1 MLLSLLLDDCG
12 FPALMSSRWSA
23 VCIALSTCIVRPVC
37 AQSPYLIEGIQA
49 PQVRPQSLAGELE
62 EELSR
67 FQRELAARSNEMSL
81 VDALEAGLLNNPQLA
96 AAYAEIQG
104 QQWNLIAVRR
114 QWYPTVSV
122 ASGPFAPGQS
132 FGSSSSKIR
141 DSGSPAQVETSGTSS
156 ATAVNAGLTIDW
168 TFFDP
173 SRESSINAASEN
185 LKRQQLLF
193 DVSARNLVLEI
204 QQVYYNLQEQRLL
217 IEAYGEILKATT
229 RQVQTTEAQ
238 FNNGLVSIADVE
250 QIRTQEFA
258 TLSTL
263 ITAYRQFIDA
273 SSRLAQ
279 EIAMPPGT
287 LVTPRD
293 GLQALG
299 DWPEPLQ
306 PTIDQALNLREEI
319 KASLAEAASAR
330 WSATALFNTYWPRFS
345 LVANGQYGNINSERT
360 RSSQQVNITTNE
372 RSTEWSGGFGLGFS
386 WQFFDGGINAA
397 QAEVQKALGRRAS
410 DQAALDRLIVT
421 REVEQAY
428 TAYKASQLAMKSS
441 EAQVTSARAA
451 AAAVRARFEVG
462 VSDMSSLVVA
472 LNQAINAAS
481 NYATSVRDYNSSIA
495 ALFRSSARWPA
506 STQPLL
512 NQRLGALRKQ

>member
-1 MLLSLLLDDCG
+1 MPKIWHGILAVLPVLLAPPL
-12 FPALMSSRWSA
+12 
-23 VCIALSTCIVRPVC
+23 C
-37 AQSPYLIEGIQA
+37 AQSVYKIEGFSA
-49 PQVRPQSLAGELE
+49 PQVRPQTLTAELE
-62 EELSR
+62 AQLRGLQGEID
-67 FQRELAARSNEMSL
+67 ARSKSFTL
-81 VDALEAGLLNNPQLA
+81 SQALEMGLLNSPQLA
-96 AAYAEIQG
+96 ATYAEIQG
-104 QQWNLIAVRR
+104 QQWNLVAVRR
-114 QWYPTVSV
+114 QWYPTLS
-122 ASGPFAPGQS
+122 ASSEPFVPGRR
-132 FGSSSSKIR
+132 FGSSNSTFR
-141 DSGSPAQVETSGTSS
+141 DGAQVDDNS
-156 ATAVNAGLTIDW
+156 ATTATNIGLTVGW

-173 SRESSINAASEN
+173 SRGSSINAASEN

-204 QQVYYNLQEQRLL
+204 QQVYYSLQEQRLL
-217 IEAYGEILKATT
+217 IEAYADILKATT
-229 RQVQTTEAQ
+229 RQVQTTDAQ
-238 FNNGLVSIADVE
+238 FNNGLINIADVE
-250 QIRTQEFA
+250 QIRTQQFA

-263 ITAYRQFIDA
+263 INAYRQFIDA

-279 EIAMPPGT
+279 VIAMPPGA
-287 LVTPRD
+287 LVTPSD

-299 DWPEPLQ
+299 DWPEALQ
-306 PTIDQALNLREEI
+306 PTIEQALNLREEI

-345 LVANGQYGNINSERT
+345 LGANGQYGNINNDQT
-360 RSSQQVNITTNE
+360 QSSQQGNVTTNT
-372 RSTEWSGGFGLGFS
+372 RITNWSGGFGLGFT

-397 QAEVQKALGRRAS
+397 QSEVQKALGRRAS

-428 TAYKASQLAMKSS
+428 TAYKTSQLAMKSS

-451 AAAVRARFEVG
+451 AAAVRARFDVG

-481 NYATSVRDYNSSIA
+481 NYASSVRDYNGSIA

-506 STQPLL
+506 NTQPLL
-512 NQRLGALRKQ
+512 NQRVVTLRKQ

>member
-1 MLLSLLLDDCG
+1 MIKKWHGIFAMLPVL
-12 FPALMSSRWSA
+12 
-23 VCIALSTCIVRPVC
+23 IAQPLC
-37 AQSPYLIEGIQA
+37 AQSVYQIEGFSA
-49 PQVRPQSLAGELE
+49 PQVRPQALTGELE
-62 EELSR
+62 AQL
-67 FQRELAARSNEMSL
+67 RELQAELDARSKSFTL
-81 VDALEAGLLNNPQLA
+81 SQALEMGLLNSPQLA
-96 AAYAEIQG
+96 ATYAEIQG
-104 QQWNLIAVRR
+104 QQWNLVAVRR
-114 QWYPTVSV
+114 QWYPTLS
-122 ASGPFAPGQS
+122 ASSEPFVPGRR
-132 FGSSSSKIR
+132 FGSSTSTLR
-141 DSGSPAQVETSGTSS
+141 DDGLPAQGESS
-156 ATAVNAGLTIDW
+156 SNSAITATNIGLTVGW

-173 SRESSINAASEN
+173 SRGSSINAASEN

-217 IEAYGEILKATT
+217 IEAYGDILKATT

-238 FNNGLVSIADVE
+238 FNNGLVNIADVE
-250 QIRTQEFA
+250 QIRTQQFA

-279 EIAMPPGT
+279 AIAMPPGT
-287 LVTPRD
+287 LVTPSD

-306 PTIDQALNLREEI
+306 PTIEQALNLREEI

-345 LVANGQYGNINSERT
+345 LGANGQYGNINSDLT
-360 RSSQQVNITTNE
+360 QSSQQQVNFTSNE
-372 RSTEWSGGFGLGFS
+372 LSTSLSGAFGLGFT

-428 TAYKASQLAMKSS
+428 TAYKTSQLAMKSS

-451 AAAVRARFEVG
+451 AAAVRARFDVG

-481 NYATSVRDYNSSIA
+481 NYASSVRDYNGSIA

-506 STQPLL
+506 NTQPLL
-512 NQRLGALRKQ
+512 NQRVVTLRKQ

>member
-1 MLLSLLLDDCG
+1 MPKIWHGILAVLPVLLAPPL
-12 FPALMSSRWSA
+12 
-23 VCIALSTCIVRPVC
+23 C
-37 AQSPYLIEGIQA
+37 AQSVYKIEGFSA
-49 PQVRPQSLAGELE
+49 PQVRPQTLTAELE
-62 EELSR
+62 AQLRGLQGEID
-67 FQRELAARSNEMSL
+67 ARSKSFTL
-81 VDALEAGLLNNPQLA
+81 SQALEMGLLNSPQLA
-96 AAYAEIQG
+96 ATYAEIQG
-104 QQWNLIAVRR
+104 QQWNLVAVRR
-114 QWYPTVSV
+114 QWYPTLS
-122 ASGPFAPGQS
+122 ASSEPFVPGRR
-132 FGSSSSKIR
+132 FGSSNSTFR
-141 DSGSPAQVETSGTSS
+141 DGAQVDDNS
-156 ATAVNAGLTIDW
+156 ATTATNIGLTVGW

-173 SRESSINAASEN
+173 SRGSSINAASEN
-185 LKRQQLLF
+185 LKRQQFLF

-204 QQVYYNLQEQRLL
+204 QQVYYSLQEQRLL
-217 IEAYGEILKATT
+217 IEAYADILKATT

-238 FNNGLVSIADVE
+238 FNNGLINIADVE
-250 QIRTQEFA
+250 QIRTQQFA

-263 ITAYRQFIDA
+263 INAYRQFIDA

-279 EIAMPPGT
+279 VIAMPPGA
-287 LVTPRD
+287 LVTPSD

-299 DWPEPLQ
+299 DWPEALQ
-306 PTIDQALNLREEI
+306 PTIEQALNLREEI

-345 LVANGQYGNINSERT
+345 LGANGQYGNINNDQT
-360 RSSQQVNITTNE
+360 QSSQQGNVTTNT
-372 RSTEWSGGFGLGFS
+372 RITNWSGGFGLGFT

-397 QAEVQKALGRRAS
+397 QSEVQKALGRRAS

-428 TAYKASQLAMKSS
+428 TAYKTSQLAMKSS

-451 AAAVRARFEVG
+451 AAAVRARFDVG

-481 NYATSVRDYNSSIA
+481 NYASSVRDYNGSIA

-506 STQPLL
+506 NTQPLL
-512 NQRLGALRKQ
+512 NQRVVTLRKQ

>member
-1 MLLSLLLDDCG
+1 MPKIWHGILAVLPVLLAPPL
-12 FPALMSSRWSA
+12 
-23 VCIALSTCIVRPVC
+23 C
-37 AQSPYLIEGIQA
+37 AQSVYKIEGFSA
-49 PQVRPQSLAGELE
+49 PQVRPQTLTAELE
-62 EELSR
+62 AQLRGLQGEID
-67 FQRELAARSNEMSL
+67 ARSKSFTL
-81 VDALEAGLLNNPQLA
+81 SQALEMGLLNSPQLA
-96 AAYAEIQG
+96 ATYAEIQG
-104 QQWNLIAVRR
+104 QQWNLVAVRR
-114 QWYPTVSV
+114 QWYPTLS
-122 ASGPFAPGQS
+122 ASSEPFVPGRR
-132 FGSSSSKIR
+132 FGSSNSTFR
-141 DSGSPAQVETSGTSS
+141 DGAQVDDNS
-156 ATAVNAGLTIDW
+156 ATTATNIGLTVGW

-173 SRESSINAASEN
+173 SRGSSINAASEN

-204 QQVYYNLQEQRLL
+204 QQVYYSLQEQRLL
-217 IEAYGEILKATT
+217 IEAYADILKATT

-238 FNNGLVSIADVE
+238 FNNGLINIADVE
-250 QIRTQEFA
+250 QIRTQQFA

-263 ITAYRQFIDA
+263 INAYRQFIDA

-279 EIAMPPGT
+279 VIAMPPGA
-287 LVTPRD
+287 LVTPSD

-299 DWPEPLQ
+299 DWPEALQ
-306 PTIDQALNLREEI
+306 PTIEQALNLREEI

-345 LVANGQYGNINSERT
+345 LGANGQYGNINNDQT
-360 RSSQQVNITTNE
+360 QSSQQGNVTTNT
-372 RSTEWSGGFGLGFS
+372 RITNWSGGFGLGFT

-397 QAEVQKALGRRAS
+397 QSEVQKALGRRAS

-428 TAYKASQLAMKSS
+428 TAYKTSQLAMKSS

-451 AAAVRARFEVG
+451 AAAVRARFDVG

-481 NYATSVRDYNSSIA
+481 NYASSVRDYNGSIA

-506 STQPLL
+506 NTQPLL
-512 NQRLGALRKQ
+512 NQRVVTLRKQ

>member
-1 MLLSLLLDDCG
+1 MPKNWQGILAVLPVLLAPPL
-12 FPALMSSRWSA
+12 
-23 VCIALSTCIVRPVC
+23 C
-37 AQSPYLIEGIQA
+37 AQSVYKIEGFSA
-49 PQVRPQSLAGELE
+49 PQVRPQTLTAELE
-62 EELSR
+62 AQLRDLQGEID
-67 FQRELAARSNEMSL
+67 ARSKSFTL
-81 VDALEAGLLNNPQLA
+81 SQALEVGLLNSPQLA
-96 AAYAEIQG
+96 ATYAEIQG
-104 QQWNLIAVRR
+104 QQWNLVAVRR
-114 QWYPTVSV
+114 QWYPTVS
-122 ASGPFAPGQS
+122 ASSGPFVPGQS
-132 FGSSSSKIR
+132 FGYTSTTKR
-141 DSGSPAQVETSGTSS
+141 VDGLPAEPQPNVNTAITA
-156 ATAVNAGLTIDW
+156 ATVGLTVGW

-173 SRESSINAASEN
+173 SRGSSINAAREN

-204 QQVYYNLQEQRLL
+204 QQVYYSLQEQRSL
-217 IEAYGEILKATT
+217 IEAYGDILKETT
-229 RQVQTTEAQ
+229 RQVQATEAQ
-238 FNNGLVSIADVE
+238 FNNGLVNIADVE
-250 QIRTQEFA
+250 QIRAQQFA

-263 ITAYRQFIDA
+263 ISAYRQFIDA

-279 EIAMPPGT
+279 VIAMSPGT
-287 LVTPRD
+287 LVTPSD

-319 KASLAEAASAR
+319 KASLAEAASSR
-330 WSATALFNTYWPRFS
+330 WSATSLFNTYWPSFS
-345 LVANGQYGNINSERT
+345 LGANGQYGNTNRDQTLSL
-360 RSSQQVNITTNE
+360 QQVNVTTNE
-372 RSTEWSGGFGLGFS
+372 RSTNWNGAFGLGFT

-410 DQAALDRLIVT
+410 DQAAIDRLVVT

-428 TAYKASQLAMKSS
+428 TAYKTSQLAMKSS
-441 EAQVTSARAA
+441 EAQVASARAA

-481 NYATSVRDYNSSIA
+481 NYASSVRDYNTSIA

-506 STQPLL
+506 NTQPLL
-512 NQRLGALRKQ
+512 NQRVGALRKQ

>member
-1 MLLSLLLDDCG
+1 MPKIWHGILAVLPVLLAPPL
-12 FPALMSSRWSA
+12 
-23 VCIALSTCIVRPVC
+23 C
-37 AQSPYLIEGIQA
+37 AQSVYKIEGFSA
-49 PQVRPQSLAGELE
+49 PQVRPQTLTAELE
-62 EELSR
+62 AQLRGLQGEID
-67 FQRELAARSNEMSL
+67 ARSKSFTL
-81 VDALEAGLLNNPQLA
+81 SQALEMGLLNSPQLA
-96 AAYAEIQG
+96 ATYAEIQG
-104 QQWNLIAVRR
+104 QQWNLVAVRR
-114 QWYPTVSV
+114 QWYPTLS
-122 ASGPFAPGQS
+122 ASSEPFVPGRR
-132 FGSSSSKIR
+132 FGSSNSTFR
-141 DSGSPAQVETSGTSS
+141 DGAQVDDNS
-156 ATAVNAGLTIDW
+156 ATTATNIGLTVGW

-173 SRESSINAASEN
+173 SRGSSINAASEN

-204 QQVYYNLQEQRLL
+204 QQVYYSLQEQRLL
-217 IEAYGEILKATT
+217 IEAYADILKATT

-238 FNNGLVSIADVE
+238 FNNGLINIADVE
-250 QIRTQEFA
+250 QIRTQQFA

-263 ITAYRQFIDA
+263 INAYRQFIDA

-279 EIAMPPGT
+279 VIAMPPGA
-287 LVTPRD
+287 LVTPSD

-299 DWPEPLQ
+299 DWPEALQ
-306 PTIDQALNLREEI
+306 PTIEQALNLREEI

-345 LVANGQYGNINSERT
+345 LGANGQYGNINNDQT
-360 RSSQQVNITTNE
+360 QSSQQGNVTTNT
-372 RSTEWSGGFGLGFS
+372 RITNWSGGFGLGFT

-397 QAEVQKALGRRAS
+397 QSEVQKALGRRAS

-428 TAYKASQLAMKSS
+428 TAYKTSQLAMKSS

-451 AAAVRARFEVG
+451 AAAVRARFDVG
-462 VSDMSSLVVA
+462 VSDMSSLVVV

-481 NYATSVRDYNSSIA
+481 NYASSVRDYNGSIA

-506 STQPLL
+506 NTQPLL
-512 NQRLGALRKQ
+512 NQRVVTLRKQ

>member
-1 MLLSLLLDDCG
+1 MPKIWHGILAVLPVLLAPPL
-12 FPALMSSRWSA
+12 
-23 VCIALSTCIVRPVC
+23 C
-37 AQSPYLIEGIQA
+37 AQSVYKIEGFSA
-49 PQVRPQSLAGELE
+49 PQVRPQALTAELE
-62 EELSR
+62 AQLRGLQGEID
-67 FQRELAARSNEMSL
+67 ARSKSFTL
-81 VDALEAGLLNNPQLA
+81 SQALEMGLLNSPQLA
-96 AAYAEIQG
+96 ATYAEIQG
-104 QQWNLIAVRR
+104 QQWNLVAVRR
-114 QWYPTVSV
+114 QWYPTLS
-122 ASGPFAPGQS
+122 ASSEPFVPGRR
-132 FGSSSSKIR
+132 FGSSNSTFR
-141 DSGSPAQVETSGTSS
+141 DGAQVDDNS
-156 ATAVNAGLTIDW
+156 ATTATNIGLTVGW

-173 SRESSINAASEN
+173 SRGSSINAASEN

-204 QQVYYNLQEQRLL
+204 QQVYYSLQEQRLL
-217 IEAYGEILKATT
+217 IEAYADILKATT

-238 FNNGLVSIADVE
+238 FNNGLINIADVE
-250 QIRTQEFA
+250 QIRTQQFA

-263 ITAYRQFIDA
+263 INAYRQFIDA

-279 EIAMPPGT
+279 VIAMPPGA
-287 LVTPRD
+287 LVTPSD

-306 PTIDQALNLREEI
+306 PTIEQALNLREEI

-345 LVANGQYGNINSERT
+345 LGANGQYGNINNDQT
-360 RSSQQVNITTNE
+360 QSSQQGNVTTNT
-372 RSTEWSGGFGLGFS
+372 RITNWSGGFGLGFT

-428 TAYKASQLAMKSS
+428 TAYKTSQLAMKSS

-451 AAAVRARFEVG
+451 AAAVRARFDVG

-481 NYATSVRDYNSSIA
+481 NYASSVRDYNGSIA

-506 STQPLL
+506 NTQPLL
-512 NQRLGALRKQ
+512 NQRVVTLHKQ

>member
-1 MLLSLLLDDCG
+1 MPKIWHGILAVLPVLLAPPL
-12 FPALMSSRWSA
+12 
-23 VCIALSTCIVRPVC
+23 C
-37 AQSPYLIEGIQA
+37 AQSVYKIEGFSA
-49 PQVRPQSLAGELE
+49 PQVRPQTLTAELE
-62 EELSR
+62 AQLRGLQGEID
-67 FQRELAARSNEMSL
+67 ARSKSFTL
-81 VDALEAGLLNNPQLA
+81 SQALEMGLLNSPQLA
-96 AAYAEIQG
+96 ATYAEIQG
-104 QQWNLIAVRR
+104 QQWNLVAVRR
-114 QWYPTVSV
+114 QWYPTLS
-122 ASGPFAPGQS
+122 ASSETFVPGRR
-132 FGSSSSKIR
+132 FGSSNSTFR
-141 DSGSPAQVETSGTSS
+141 DGAQVDDNS
-156 ATAVNAGLTIDW
+156 ATTATNIGLTIGW

-173 SRESSINAASEN
+173 SRGSSINAASEN

-204 QQVYYNLQEQRLL
+204 QQVYYSLQEQRLL
-217 IEAYGEILKATT
+217 IEAYADILKATT

-238 FNNGLVSIADVE
+238 FNNGLINIADVE
-250 QIRTQEFA
+250 QIRTQQFA

-263 ITAYRQFIDA
+263 INAYRQFIDA

-279 EIAMPPGT
+279 VIAMPPGA
-287 LVTPRD
+287 LVTPSD

-299 DWPEPLQ
+299 DWPEALQ
-306 PTIDQALNLREEI
+306 PTIEQALNLREEI

-345 LVANGQYGNINSERT
+345 LGANGQYGNINNDQT
-360 RSSQQVNITTNE
+360 QSSQQGNVTTNT
-372 RSTEWSGGFGLGFS
+372 RITNWSGGFGLGFT

-397 QAEVQKALGRRAS
+397 QSEVQKALGRRAS

-428 TAYKASQLAMKSS
+428 TAYKTSQLAMKSS

-451 AAAVRARFEVG
+451 AAAVRARFDVG

-481 NYATSVRDYNSSIA
+481 NYASSVRDYNGSIA

-506 STQPLL
+506 NTQPLL
-512 NQRLGALRKQ
+512 NQRVVTLRKQ

>member
-1 MLLSLLLDDCG
+1 MPKIWHGILAVLPVLLAPPL
-12 FPALMSSRWSA
+12 
-23 VCIALSTCIVRPVC
+23 C
-37 AQSPYLIEGIQA
+37 AQSVYKIEGFSA
-49 PQVRPQSLAGELE
+49 PQVRPQTLTAELE
-62 EELSR
+62 AQLRGLQGEID
-67 FQRELAARSNEMSL
+67 ARSKSFTL
-81 VDALEAGLLNNPQLA
+81 SQALEMGLLNSPQLA
-96 AAYAEIQG
+96 ATYAEIQG
-104 QQWNLIAVRR
+104 QQWNLVAVRR
-114 QWYPTVSV
+114 QWYPTLS
-122 ASGPFAPGQS
+122 ASSEPFVPGRR
-132 FGSSSSKIR
+132 FGSSNSTFR
-141 DSGSPAQVETSGTSS
+141 DGAQVDDNS
-156 ATAVNAGLTIDW
+156 ATTATNIGLTVGW

-173 SRESSINAASEN
+173 SRGSSINAASEN

-204 QQVYYNLQEQRLL
+204 QQVYYSLQEQRLL
-217 IEAYGEILKATT
+217 IEAYADILKATT

-238 FNNGLVSIADVE
+238 FNNGLINIADVE
-250 QIRTQEFA
+250 QIRTQQFA

-263 ITAYRQFIDA
+263 INAYRQFIDA

-279 EIAMPPGT
+279 VIAMPPGA
-287 LVTPRD
+287 LVTPSD

-299 DWPEPLQ
+299 DWPEALQ
-306 PTIDQALNLREEI
+306 PTIEQALNLREEI

-345 LVANGQYGNINSERT
+345 LGANGQYGNINNDQT
-360 RSSQQVNITTNE
+360 QSSQQGNVTTNT
-372 RSTEWSGGFGLGFS
+372 RITNWSGGFGLGFT

-397 QAEVQKALGRRAS
+397 QSEVQKALGRRAS

-428 TAYKASQLAMKSS
+428 TAYKTSQLAMKSS

-451 AAAVRARFEVG
+451 AAAVRARFDVG
-462 VSDMSSLVVA
+462 VSEMSSLVVA

-481 NYATSVRDYNSSIA
+481 NYASSVRDYNGSIA

-506 STQPLL
+506 NTQPLL
-512 NQRLGALRKQ
+512 NQRVVTLRKQ

>member
-1 MLLSLLLDDCG
+1 MPKIWHGILAVLPVLLAPPL
-12 FPALMSSRWSA
+12 
-23 VCIALSTCIVRPVC
+23 C
-37 AQSPYLIEGIQA
+37 AQSVYKIEGFSA
-49 PQVRPQSLAGELE
+49 PQVRPQALTAELE
-62 EELSR
+62 AQLRGLQGEID
-67 FQRELAARSNEMSL
+67 ARSKSFTL
-81 VDALEAGLLNNPQLA
+81 SQALEMGLLNSPQLA
-96 AAYAEIQG
+96 ATYAEIQG
-104 QQWNLIAVRR
+104 QQWNLVAVRR
-114 QWYPTVSV
+114 QWYPTLS
-122 ASGPFAPGQS
+122 ASSEPFVPGRR
-132 FGSSSSKIR
+132 FGSSNSTFR
-141 DSGSPAQVETSGTSS
+141 DGAQVDDNS
-156 ATAVNAGLTIDW
+156 ATTATNIGLTVGW

-173 SRESSINAASEN
+173 SRGSSINAASEN

-204 QQVYYNLQEQRLL
+204 QQVYYSLQEQRLL
-217 IEAYGEILKATT
+217 IEAYADILKATT

-238 FNNGLVSIADVE
+238 FNNGLINIADVE
-250 QIRTQEFA
+250 QIRTQQFA

-263 ITAYRQFIDA
+263 INAYRQFIDA

-279 EIAMPPGT
+279 VIAMPPGA
-287 LVTPRD
+287 LVTPSD

-306 PTIDQALNLREEI
+306 PTIEQALNLREEI

-345 LVANGQYGNINSERT
+345 LGANGQYGNINNDQT
-360 RSSQQVNITTNE
+360 QSSQQGNVTTNT
-372 RSTEWSGGFGLGFS
+372 RITNWSGGFGLGFT

-397 QAEVQKALGRRAS
+397 QSEVQKALGRRAS

-428 TAYKASQLAMKSS
+428 TAYKTSQLAMKSS

-451 AAAVRARFEVG
+451 AAAVRARFDVG

-481 NYATSVRDYNSSIA
+481 NYASSVRDYNGSIA

-506 STQPLL
+506 NTQPLL
-512 NQRLGALRKQ
+512 NQRVVTLRKQ

>member
-1 MLLSLLLDDCG
+1 MPKIWHGILAVLPVLLAPPL
-12 FPALMSSRWSA
+12 
-23 VCIALSTCIVRPVC
+23 C
-37 AQSPYLIEGIQA
+37 AQSVYKIEGFSA
-49 PQVRPQSLAGELE
+49 PQVRPQTLTAELE
-62 EELSR
+62 AQLRGLQGEID
-67 FQRELAARSNEMSL
+67 ARSKSFTL
-81 VDALEAGLLNNPQLA
+81 SQALEMGLLNSPQLA
-96 AAYAEIQG
+96 ATYAEIQG
-104 QQWNLIAVRR
+104 QQWNLVAVRR
-114 QWYPTVSV
+114 QWYPTLS
-122 ASGPFAPGQS
+122 ASSEPFVPGRR
-132 FGSSSSKIR
+132 FGSSNSTFR
-141 DSGSPAQVETSGTSS
+141 DGAQVDDNS
-156 ATAVNAGLTIDW
+156 ATTATNIGLTVGW

-173 SRESSINAASEN
+173 SRGSSINAASEN

-204 QQVYYNLQEQRLL
+204 QQVYYSLQEQRLL
-217 IEAYGEILKATT
+217 IEAYADILKATT

-238 FNNGLVSIADVE
+238 FNNGLINIADVE
-250 QIRTQEFA
+250 QIRTQQFA

-263 ITAYRQFIDA
+263 INAYRQFIDA

-279 EIAMPPGT
+279 VIAMPPGA
-287 LVTPRD
+287 LVTPSD

-306 PTIDQALNLREEI
+306 PTIEQALNLREEI

-345 LVANGQYGNINSERT
+345 LGANGQYGNINNDQT
-360 RSSQQVNITTNE
+360 QSSQQGNVTTNT
-372 RSTEWSGGFGLGFS
+372 RITNWSGGFGLGFT

-397 QAEVQKALGRRAS
+397 QSEVQKALGRRAS

-428 TAYKASQLAMKSS
+428 TAYKTSQLAMKSS

-451 AAAVRARFEVG
+451 AAAVRARFDVG

-481 NYATSVRDYNSSIA
+481 NYASSVRDYNGSIA

-506 STQPLL
+506 NTQPLL
-512 NQRLGALRKQ
+512 NQRVVTLRKQ

>member
-1 MLLSLLLDDCG
+1 MPKIWHGILAVLPVLLAPPL
-12 FPALMSSRWSA
+12 
-23 VCIALSTCIVRPVC
+23 C
-37 AQSPYLIEGIQA
+37 AQSVYKIEGFSA
-49 PQVRPQSLAGELE
+49 PQVRPQALTAELE
-62 EELSR
+62 AQLRGLQGEID
-67 FQRELAARSNEMSL
+67 ARSKSFTL
-81 VDALEAGLLNNPQLA
+81 SQALEMGLLNSPQLA
-96 AAYAEIQG
+96 ATYAEIQG
-104 QQWNLIAVRR
+104 QQWNLVAVRR
-114 QWYPTVSV
+114 QWYPTLS
-122 ASGPFAPGQS
+122 ASSEPFVPGRR
-132 FGSSSSKIR
+132 FGSSNSTFR
-141 DSGSPAQVETSGTSS
+141 DGAQVDDNS
-156 ATAVNAGLTIDW
+156 ATTATNIGLTVGW

-173 SRESSINAASEN
+173 SRGSSINAASEN

-204 QQVYYNLQEQRLL
+204 QQVYYSLQEQRLL
-217 IEAYGEILKATT
+217 IEAYADILKTTT

-238 FNNGLVSIADVE
+238 FNNGLINIADVE
-250 QIRTQEFA
+250 QIRTQQFA

-263 ITAYRQFIDA
+263 INAYRQFIDA

-279 EIAMPPGT
+279 VIAMPPGA
-287 LVTPRD
+287 LVTPSD

-306 PTIDQALNLREEI
+306 PTIEQALNLREEI

-345 LVANGQYGNINSERT
+345 LGANGQYGNINNDQT
-360 RSSQQVNITTNE
+360 QSSQQGNVTTNT
-372 RSTEWSGGFGLGFS
+372 RITNWSGGFGLGFT

-428 TAYKASQLAMKSS
+428 TAYKTSQLAMKSS

-451 AAAVRARFEVG
+451 AAAVRARFDVG

-481 NYATSVRDYNSSIA
+481 NYASSVRDYNGSIA

-506 STQPLL
+506 NTQPLL
-512 NQRLGALRKQ
+512 NQRVVTLHKQ

>member
-1 MLLSLLLDDCG
+1 MPKIWHGILAVLPVLLAPPL
-12 FPALMSSRWSA
+12 
-23 VCIALSTCIVRPVC
+23 C
-37 AQSPYLIEGIQA
+37 AQSVYKIEGFSA
-49 PQVRPQSLAGELE
+49 PQVRPQTLTAELE
-62 EELSR
+62 AQLRGLQGEID
-67 FQRELAARSNEMSL
+67 ARSKSFTL
-81 VDALEAGLLNNPQLA
+81 SQALEMGLLNSPQLA
-96 AAYAEIQG
+96 ATYAEIQG
-104 QQWNLIAVRR
+104 QQWNLVAVRR
-114 QWYPTVSV
+114 QWYPTLS
-122 ASGPFAPGQS
+122 ASSEPFVPGRR
-132 FGSSSSKIR
+132 FGSSNSTFR
-141 DSGSPAQVETSGTSS
+141 DGAQVDDNS
-156 ATAVNAGLTIDW
+156 ATTATNIGLTVGW

-173 SRESSINAASEN
+173 SRGSSINAASEN

-204 QQVYYNLQEQRLL
+204 QQVYYSLQEQRLL
-217 IEAYGEILKATT
+217 IEAYADILKATT

-238 FNNGLVSIADVE
+238 FNNGLINIADVE
-250 QIRTQEFA
+250 QIRTQQFA

-263 ITAYRQFIDA
+263 INAYRQFIDA

-279 EIAMPPGT
+279 VIAMPPGA
-287 LVTPRD
+287 LVTPSD

-306 PTIDQALNLREEI
+306 PTIEQALNLREEI

-345 LVANGQYGNINSERT
+345 LGANGQYGNINNDQT
-360 RSSQQVNITTNE
+360 QSSQQGNVTTNT
-372 RSTEWSGGFGLGFS
+372 RITNWSGGFGLGFT

-428 TAYKASQLAMKSS
+428 TAYKTSQLAMKSS

-451 AAAVRARFEVG
+451 AAAVRARFDVG

-481 NYATSVRDYNSSIA
+481 NYASSVRDYNGSIA

-506 STQPLL
+506 NTQPLL
-512 NQRLGALRKQ
+512 NQRVVTLRKQ

>member
-1 MLLSLLLDDCG
+1 MRKHWFSIV
-12 FPALMSSRWSA
+12 PALLAPIAPA
-23 VCIALSTCIVRPVC
+23 VW
-37 AQSPYLIEGIQA
+37 AQTTYQIEGIPA
-49 PQVRPQSLAGELE
+49 PQVRPQTLAGELE
-62 EELSR
+62 GQLSGL
-67 FQRELAARSNEMSL
+67 QRELDSRRMSMTL
-81 VDALEAGLLNNPQLA
+81 GQALEMGLLNSPQLA
-96 AAYAEIQG
+96 ATYAEIQG
-104 QQWNLIAVRR
+104 QQWNLVAVRR
-114 QWYPTVSV
+114 QWYPTVS
-122 ASGPFAPGQS
+122 ASSGPFVPSQS
-132 FGSSSSKIR
+132 FGYRSATKR
-141 DSGSPAQVETSGTSS
+141 VDGLPAQAEPNENTAITA
-156 ATAVNAGLTIDW
+156 ATVGLTVGW

-173 SRESSINAASEN
+173 SRGSSINAAREN

-204 QQVYYNLQEQRLL
+204 QQVYYSLQEQRLL
-217 IEAYGEILKATT
+217 IEAYGDILKETT
-229 RQVQTTEAQ
+229 RQVQATEAQ

-250 QIRTQEFA
+250 QIRTQQFA

-279 EIAMPPGT
+279 VIAMSPGT
-287 LVTPRD
+287 LVTPSD

-330 WSATALFNTYWPRFS
+330 WSATSLFNTYWPSFS
-345 LVANGQYGNINSERT
+345 LGANGQYGNTNSDQT
-360 RSSQQVNITTNE
+360 LSSQQGNVTINE
-372 RSTEWSGGFGLGFS
+372 RSTIWNGAFGLGFT

-410 DQAALDRLIVT
+410 DQAALDRLVVT

-428 TAYKASQLAMKSS
+428 TAYKTSQLAMKSS

-481 NYATSVRDYNSSIA
+481 NYASSVRDYNTSIA

-506 STQPLL
+506 NTQPLL
-512 NQRLGALRKQ
+512 NQRVGALRKQ

>member
-1 MLLSLLLDDCG
+1 MPKIWHGILAVLPVLLAPPL
-12 FPALMSSRWSA
+12 
-23 VCIALSTCIVRPVC
+23 C
-37 AQSPYLIEGIQA
+37 AQSVYKIEGFSA
-49 PQVRPQSLAGELE
+49 PQVRPQTLTAELE
-62 EELSR
+62 AQLRGLQGEID
-67 FQRELAARSNEMSL
+67 ARSKSFTL
-81 VDALEAGLLNNPQLA
+81 SQALEMGLLNSPQLA
-96 AAYAEIQG
+96 ATYAEIQG
-104 QQWNLIAVRR
+104 QQWNLVAVRR
-114 QWYPTVSV
+114 QWYPTLS
-122 ASGPFAPGQS
+122 ASSEPFVPGRR
-132 FGSSSSKIR
+132 FGSSNSTFR
-141 DSGSPAQVETSGTSS
+141 DGAQVDDNS
-156 ATAVNAGLTIDW
+156 ATTATNIGLTVGW

-173 SRESSINAASEN
+173 SRGSSINAASEN

-204 QQVYYNLQEQRLL
+204 QQVYYSLQEQRLL
-217 IEAYGEILKATT
+217 IEAYADILKATT

-238 FNNGLVSIADVE
+238 FNNGLINIADVE
-250 QIRTQEFA
+250 QIRTQQFA

-263 ITAYRQFIDA
+263 INAYRQFIDA

-279 EIAMPPGT
+279 VIAMPPGA
-287 LVTPRD
+287 LVTPSD

-299 DWPEPLQ
+299 DWPEALQ
-306 PTIDQALNLREEI
+306 PTIEQALNLREEI

-345 LVANGQYGNINSERT
+345 LGANGQYGNINNDQT
-360 RSSQQVNITTNE
+360 QSSQQGNVTTNT
-372 RSTEWSGGFGLGFS
+372 RITNWSGGFGLGFT

-397 QAEVQKALGRRAS
+397 QSEVQKALGRRAS

-428 TAYKASQLAMKSS
+428 TAYKTSQLAIKSS

-451 AAAVRARFEVG
+451 AAAVRARFDVG

-481 NYATSVRDYNSSIA
+481 NYASSVRDYNGSIA

-506 STQPLL
+506 NTQPLL
-512 NQRLGALRKQ
+512 NQRVVTLRKQ

>member
-1 MLLSLLLDDCG
+1 MPKIWHGILAVLPVLLAPPL
-12 FPALMSSRWSA
+12 
-23 VCIALSTCIVRPVC
+23 C
-37 AQSPYLIEGIQA
+37 AQSVYKIEGFSA
-49 PQVRPQSLAGELE
+49 PQVRPQTLTAELE
-62 EELSR
+62 AQLRGLQGEID
-67 FQRELAARSNEMSL
+67 ARSKSFTL
-81 VDALEAGLLNNPQLA
+81 SQALEMGLLNSPQLA
-96 AAYAEIQG
+96 ATYAEIQG
-104 QQWNLIAVRR
+104 QQWNLVAVRR
-114 QWYPTVSV
+114 QWYPILS
-122 ASGPFAPGQS
+122 ASSEPFVPGRR
-132 FGSSSSKIR
+132 FGSSNSTFR
-141 DSGSPAQVETSGTSS
+141 DGAQVDDNS
-156 ATAVNAGLTIDW
+156 ATTATNIGLTVGW

-173 SRESSINAASEN
+173 SRGSSINAASEN

-204 QQVYYNLQEQRLL
+204 QQVYYSLQEQRLL
-217 IEAYGEILKATT
+217 IEAYADILKATT

-238 FNNGLVSIADVE
+238 FNNGLINIADVE
-250 QIRTQEFA
+250 QIRTQQFA

-263 ITAYRQFIDA
+263 INAYRQFIDA

-279 EIAMPPGT
+279 VIAMPPGA
-287 LVTPRD
+287 LVTPSD

-306 PTIDQALNLREEI
+306 PTIEQALNLREEI

-345 LVANGQYGNINSERT
+345 LGANGQYGNINNDQT
-360 RSSQQVNITTNE
+360 QSSQQGNVTTNT
-372 RSTEWSGGFGLGFS
+372 RITNWSGGFGLGFT

-428 TAYKASQLAMKSS
+428 TAYKTSQLAMKSS

-451 AAAVRARFEVG
+451 AAAVRARFDVG
-462 VSDMSSLVVA
+462 ASDMSSLVVA

-481 NYATSVRDYNSSIA
+481 NYASSVRDYNGSIA

-506 STQPLL
+506 NTQPLL
-512 NQRLGALRKQ
+512 NQRVVTLRKQ

>member
-1 MLLSLLLDDCG
+1 MPKIWHGILAVLPVLLAPPL
-12 FPALMSSRWSA
+12 
-23 VCIALSTCIVRPVC
+23 C
-37 AQSPYLIEGIQA
+37 AQSVYKIEGFSA
-49 PQVRPQSLAGELE
+49 PQVRPQTLTAELE
-62 EELSR
+62 AQLRGLQGEID
-67 FQRELAARSNEMSL
+67 ARSKSFTL
-81 VDALEAGLLNNPQLA
+81 SQALEMGLLNSLQLA
-96 AAYAEIQG
+96 ATYAEIQG
-104 QQWNLIAVRR
+104 QQWNLVAVRR
-114 QWYPTVSV
+114 QWYPTLS
-122 ASGPFAPGQS
+122 ASSEPFVPGRR
-132 FGSSSSKIR
+132 FGSSNSTFR
-141 DSGSPAQVETSGTSS
+141 DGAQVDDNS
-156 ATAVNAGLTIDW
+156 ATTATNIGLTVGW

-173 SRESSINAASEN
+173 SRGSSINAASEN

-204 QQVYYNLQEQRLL
+204 QQVYYSLQEQRLL
-217 IEAYGEILKATT
+217 IEAYADILKATT

-238 FNNGLVSIADVE
+238 FNNGLINIADVE
-250 QIRTQEFA
+250 QIRTQQFA

-263 ITAYRQFIDA
+263 INAYRQFIDA

-279 EIAMPPGT
+279 VIAMPPGA
-287 LVTPRD
+287 LVTPSD

-299 DWPEPLQ
+299 DWPEALQ
-306 PTIDQALNLREEI
+306 PTIEQALNLREEI

-345 LVANGQYGNINSERT
+345 LGANGQYGNINNDQT
-360 RSSQQVNITTNE
+360 QSSQQGNVTTNT
-372 RSTEWSGGFGLGFS
+372 RITNWSGGFGLGFT

-397 QAEVQKALGRRAS
+397 QSEVQKALGRRAS

-428 TAYKASQLAMKSS
+428 TAYKTSQLAMKSS

-451 AAAVRARFEVG
+451 AAAVRARFDVG

-481 NYATSVRDYNSSIA
+481 NYASSVRDYNGSIA

-506 STQPLL
+506 NTQPLL
-512 NQRLGALRKQ
+512 NQRVVTLRKQ

>member
-1 MLLSLLLDDCG
+1 MPKIWHGILAVLPVLLAPPL
-12 FPALMSSRWSA
+12 
-23 VCIALSTCIVRPVC
+23 C
-37 AQSPYLIEGIQA
+37 AQSVYKIEGFSA
-49 PQVRPQSLAGELE
+49 PQVRPQALTAELE
-62 EELSR
+62 AQLRGLQGEID
-67 FQRELAARSNEMSL
+67 ARSKSFTL
-81 VDALEAGLLNNPQLA
+81 SQALEMGLLNSPQLA
-96 AAYAEIQG
+96 ATYAEIQG
-104 QQWNLIAVRR
+104 QQWNLVAVRR
-114 QWYPTVSV
+114 QWYPTLS
-122 ASGPFAPGQS
+122 ASSEPFVPGRR
-132 FGSSSSKIR
+132 FGSSNSTFR
-141 DSGSPAQVETSGTSS
+141 DGAQVDDNS
-156 ATAVNAGLTIDW
+156 ATTATNIGLTVGW

-173 SRESSINAASEN
+173 SRGSSINAASEN

-204 QQVYYNLQEQRLL
+204 QQVYYSLQEQRLL
-217 IEAYGEILKATT
+217 IEAYADILKATT

-238 FNNGLVSIADVE
+238 FNNGLINIADVE
-250 QIRTQEFA
+250 QIRTQQFA

-263 ITAYRQFIDA
+263 INAYRQFIDA

-279 EIAMPPGT
+279 VIAMPPGA
-287 LVTPRD
+287 LVTPSD

-299 DWPEPLQ
+299 DWPEALR
-306 PTIDQALNLREEI
+306 PTIEQALNLRKEI

-345 LVANGQYGNINSERT
+345 LGANGQYGNINNDQT
-360 RSSQQVNITTNE
+360 QSSQQGNVTTNT
-372 RSTEWSGGFGLGFS
+372 RITNWSGGFGLGFT

-397 QAEVQKALGRRAS
+397 QSEVQKALGRRAS

-428 TAYKASQLAMKSS
+428 TAYKTSQLAMKSS

-451 AAAVRARFEVG
+451 AAAVRARFDVG

-481 NYATSVRDYNSSIA
+481 NYASSVRDYNGSIA

-506 STQPLL
+506 NTQPLL
-512 NQRLGALRKQ
+512 NQRVVTLRKQ

>member
-1 MLLSLLLDDCG
+1 MPKIWHGILAVLPVLLAPPL
-12 FPALMSSRWSA
+12 
-23 VCIALSTCIVRPVC
+23 C
-37 AQSPYLIEGIQA
+37 AQSVYKIEGFSA
-49 PQVRPQSLAGELE
+49 PQVRPQTLTAELE
-62 EELSR
+62 AQLRGLQGEID
-67 FQRELAARSNEMSL
+67 ARSKSFTL
-81 VDALEAGLLNNPQLA
+81 SQALEMGLLNSPQLA
-96 AAYAEIQG
+96 GTYAEIQG
-104 QQWNLIAVRR
+104 QQWNLVAVRR
-114 QWYPTVSV
+114 QWYPTLS
-122 ASGPFAPGQS
+122 ASSEPFVPGRR
-132 FGSSSSKIR
+132 FGSSTSNVR
-141 DSGSPAQVETSGTSS
+141 DDGRPAQGESSSSS
-156 ATAVNAGLTIDW
+156 AISATNIGLTVAW

-173 SRESSINAASEN
+173 SRGSSINAASEN

-204 QQVYYNLQEQRLL
+204 QQVYYSLQEQRLL
-217 IEAYGEILKATT
+217 IEAYADILKATT

-238 FNNGLVSIADVE
+238 FNNGLINIADVE
-250 QIRTQEFA
+250 QIRTQQFA

-263 ITAYRQFIDA
+263 INAYRQFIDA

-279 EIAMPPGT
+279 VIAMPPGA
-287 LVTPRD
+287 LVTPSD

-299 DWPEPLQ
+299 DWPEALQ
-306 PTIDQALNLREEI
+306 PTIEQALNLREEI

-345 LVANGQYGNINSERT
+345 LGANGQYGNINNDQT
-360 RSSQQVNITTNE
+360 QSSQQGNVTTNT
-372 RSTEWSGGFGLGFS
+372 RITNWSGGFGLGFT

-397 QAEVQKALGRRAS
+397 QSEVQKALGRRAS

-428 TAYKASQLAMKSS
+428 TAYKTSQLAMKSS

-451 AAAVRARFEVG
+451 AAAVRARFDVG

-481 NYATSVRDYNSSIA
+481 NYASSVRDYNGSIA

-506 STQPLL
+506 NTQPLL
-512 NQRLGALRKQ
+512 NQRVVTLRKQ

>member
-1 MLLSLLLDDCG
+1 MPKIWHGILAVLPVLLAPPL
-12 FPALMSSRWSA
+12 
-23 VCIALSTCIVRPVC
+23 C
-37 AQSPYLIEGIQA
+37 AQSVYKIEGFSA
-49 PQVRPQSLAGELE
+49 PQVRPQALTAELE
-62 EELSR
+62 AQLRGLQGEID
-67 FQRELAARSNEMSL
+67 ARSKSFIL
-81 VDALEAGLLNNPQLA
+81 SQALEMGLLNSPQLA
-96 AAYAEIQG
+96 ATYAEIQG
-104 QQWNLIAVRR
+104 QQWNLVAVRR
-114 QWYPTVSV
+114 QWYPTLS
-122 ASGPFAPGQS
+122 ASSEPFVPGRR
-132 FGSSSSKIR
+132 FGSSNSTFR
-141 DSGSPAQVETSGTSS
+141 DGAQVDDNS
-156 ATAVNAGLTIDW
+156 ATTATNIGLTVGW

-173 SRESSINAASEN
+173 SRGSSINAASEN

-204 QQVYYNLQEQRLL
+204 QQVYYSLQEQRLL
-217 IEAYGEILKATT
+217 IEAYADILKATT

-238 FNNGLVSIADVE
+238 FNNGLINIADVE
-250 QIRTQEFA
+250 QIRTQQFA

-263 ITAYRQFIDA
+263 INAYRQFIDA

-279 EIAMPPGT
+279 VIAMPPGA
-287 LVTPRD
+287 LVTPSD

-306 PTIDQALNLREEI
+306 PTIEQALNLREEI

-345 LVANGQYGNINSERT
+345 LGANGQYGNINNDQT
-360 RSSQQVNITTNE
+360 QSSQQGNVTTNT
-372 RSTEWSGGFGLGFS
+372 RITNWSGGFGLGFT

-428 TAYKASQLAMKSS
+428 TAYKTSQLAMKSS

-451 AAAVRARFEVG
+451 AAAVRARFDVG

-481 NYATSVRDYNSSIA
+481 NYASSVRDYNGSIA

-506 STQPLL
+506 NTQPLL
-512 NQRLGALRKQ
+512 NQRVVTLRKQ

>member
-1 MLLSLLLDDCG
+1 MPKIWHGILAVLPVLLAPPL
-12 FPALMSSRWSA
+12 
-23 VCIALSTCIVRPVC
+23 C
-37 AQSPYLIEGIQA
+37 AQSVYKIEGFSA
-49 PQVRPQSLAGELE
+49 PQVRPQALTAELE
-62 EELSR
+62 AQLRGLQGEID
-67 FQRELAARSNEMSL
+67 ARSKSFTL
-81 VDALEAGLLNNPQLA
+81 SQALEMGLLNSPQLA
-96 AAYAEIQG
+96 ATYAEIQG
-104 QQWNLIAVRR
+104 QQWNLVAVRR
-114 QWYPTVSV
+114 QWYPTLS
-122 ASGPFAPGQS
+122 ASSEPFVPGRR
-132 FGSSSSKIR
+132 FGSSNSTFR
-141 DSGSPAQVETSGTSS
+141 DGAQVDDNS
-156 ATAVNAGLTIDW
+156 ATTATNIGLTVGW

-173 SRESSINAASEN
+173 SRGSSINAASEN

-204 QQVYYNLQEQRLL
+204 QQVYYSLQEQRLL
-217 IEAYGEILKATT
+217 IEAYADILKATT

-238 FNNGLVSIADVE
+238 FNNGLINIADVE
-250 QIRTQEFA
+250 QIRTQQFA

-263 ITAYRQFIDA
+263 INAYRQFIDA

-279 EIAMPPGT
+279 VIAMPPGA
-287 LVTPRD
+287 LVTPSD

-306 PTIDQALNLREEI
+306 PTIEQALNLREEI

-345 LVANGQYGNINSERT
+345 LGANGQYGNINNDQT
-360 RSSQQVNITTNE
+360 QSSQQGNVTTNT
-372 RSTEWSGGFGLGFS
+372 RITNWSGGFGLGFT

-428 TAYKASQLAMKSS
+428 TAYKTSQLAMKSS

-451 AAAVRARFEVG
+451 AAAVRARFDVG

-481 NYATSVRDYNSSIA
+481 NYASSVRDYNGSIA

-506 STQPLL
+506 NTQPLL
-512 NQRLGALRKQ
+512 NQRVVTLRKQ

>member
-1 MLLSLLLDDCG
+1 MPKIWHGILAVLPVLLAPPL
-12 FPALMSSRWSA
+12 
-23 VCIALSTCIVRPVC
+23 C
-37 AQSPYLIEGIQA
+37 AQSVYKIEGFSA
-49 PQVRPQSLAGELE
+49 PQVRPQTLTAELE
-62 EELSR
+62 AQLRGLQGEID
-67 FQRELAARSNEMSL
+67 ARSKSFTL
-81 VDALEAGLLNNPQLA
+81 SQALEMGLLNSPQLA
-96 AAYAEIQG
+96 ATYAEIQG
-104 QQWNLIAVRR
+104 QQWNLVAVRR
-114 QWYPTVSV
+114 QWYPTLS
-122 ASGPFAPGQS
+122 ASSEPFVPGRR
-132 FGSSSSKIR
+132 FGSSNSTFR
-141 DSGSPAQVETSGTSS
+141 DGAQVDDNS
-156 ATAVNAGLTIDW
+156 ATTATNIGLTVGW

-173 SRESSINAASEN
+173 SRGSSINAASEN

-204 QQVYYNLQEQRLL
+204 QQVYYSLQEQRLL
-217 IEAYGEILKATT
+217 IEAYADILKATT

-238 FNNGLVSIADVE
+238 FNNGLINIADVE
-250 QIRTQEFA
+250 QIRTQQFA

-263 ITAYRQFIDA
+263 INAYRQFIDA

-279 EIAMPPGT
+279 VIAMPPGA
-287 LVTPRD
+287 LVTPSD

-299 DWPEPLQ
+299 DWPEALQ
-306 PTIDQALNLREEI
+306 PTIEQALNLREEI

-345 LVANGQYGNINSERT
+345 LGANGQYGNINNDQT
-360 RSSQQVNITTNE
+360 QSSQQGNVTTNT
-372 RSTEWSGGFGLGFS
+372 RITNWSGGFGLGFT

-428 TAYKASQLAMKSS
+428 TAYKTSQLAMKSS

-451 AAAVRARFEVG
+451 AAAVRARFDVG

-481 NYATSVRDYNSSIA
+481 NYASSVRDYNGSIA

-506 STQPLL
+506 NTQPLL
-512 NQRLGALRKQ
+512 NQRVVTLRKQ

>member
-1 MLLSLLLDDCG
+1 MPKIWHGILAVLPVLLAPPL
-12 FPALMSSRWSA
+12 
-23 VCIALSTCIVRPVC
+23 C
-37 AQSPYLIEGIQA
+37 AQSVYKIEGFSA
-49 PQVRPQSLAGELE
+49 PQVRPQTLTAELE
-62 EELSR
+62 AQLRGLQGEID
-67 FQRELAARSNEMSL
+67 ARSKSFTL
-81 VDALEAGLLNNPQLA
+81 SQALEMGLLNSPQLA
-96 AAYAEIQG
+96 ATYAEIQG
-104 QQWNLIAVRR
+104 QQWNLVAVRR
-114 QWYPTVSV
+114 QWYPTLS
-122 ASGPFAPGQS
+122 ASSEPFVPGRR
-132 FGSSSSKIR
+132 FGSSNSTFR
-141 DSGSPAQVETSGTSS
+141 DGAQVDDNS
-156 ATAVNAGLTIDW
+156 ATTATNIGLTVGW

-173 SRESSINAASEN
+173 SRGSSINAASEN

-204 QQVYYNLQEQRLL
+204 QQVYYSLQEQRLL
-217 IEAYGEILKATT
+217 IEAYADILKATT
-229 RQVQTTEAQ
+229 RQVQITEAQ
-238 FNNGLVSIADVE
+238 FNNGLINIADVE
-250 QIRTQEFA
+250 QIRTQQFA

-263 ITAYRQFIDA
+263 INAYRQFIDA

-279 EIAMPPGT
+279 VIAMPPGA
-287 LVTPRD
+287 LVTPSD

-299 DWPEPLQ
+299 DWPEALQ
-306 PTIDQALNLREEI
+306 PTIEQALNLREEI

-345 LVANGQYGNINSERT
+345 LGANGQYGNINNDQT
-360 RSSQQVNITTNE
+360 QSSQQGNVTTNT
-372 RSTEWSGGFGLGFS
+372 RITNWSGGFGLGFT

-397 QAEVQKALGRRAS
+397 QSEVQKALGRRAS

-428 TAYKASQLAMKSS
+428 TAYKTSQLAMKSS

-451 AAAVRARFEVG
+451 AAAVRARFDVG

-481 NYATSVRDYNSSIA
+481 NYASSVRDYNGSIA

-506 STQPLL
+506 NTQPLL
-512 NQRLGALRKQ
+512 NQRVVTLRKQ

>member
-1 MLLSLLLDDCG
+1 MPKIWHGILAVLPVLLAPPL
-12 FPALMSSRWSA
+12 
-23 VCIALSTCIVRPVC
+23 C
-37 AQSPYLIEGIQA
+37 AQSVYKIEGFSA
-49 PQVRPQSLAGELE
+49 PQVRPQALTAELE
-62 EELSR
+62 AQLRGLQGEID
-67 FQRELAARSNEMSL
+67 ARSKSFTL
-81 VDALEAGLLNNPQLA
+81 SQALEMGLLNSPQLA
-96 AAYAEIQG
+96 ATYAEIQG
-104 QQWNLIAVRR
+104 QQWNLVAVRR
-114 QWYPTVSV
+114 QWYPILS
-122 ASGPFAPGQS
+122 ASSEPFVPGRR
-132 FGSSSSKIR
+132 FGSSNSTFR
-141 DSGSPAQVETSGTSS
+141 DGAQVDDNS
-156 ATAVNAGLTIDW
+156 ATTATNIGLTVGW

-173 SRESSINAASEN
+173 SRGSSINAASEN

-204 QQVYYNLQEQRLL
+204 QQVYYSLQEQRLL
-217 IEAYGEILKATT
+217 IEAYADILKATT

-238 FNNGLVSIADVE
+238 FNNGLINIADVE
-250 QIRTQEFA
+250 QIRTQQFA

-263 ITAYRQFIDA
+263 INAYRQFIDA

-279 EIAMPPGT
+279 VIAMPPGA
-287 LVTPRD
+287 LVTPSD

-306 PTIDQALNLREEI
+306 PTIEQALNLREEI

-345 LVANGQYGNINSERT
+345 LGANGQYGNINNDQT
-360 RSSQQVNITTNE
+360 QSSQQGNVTTNT
-372 RSTEWSGGFGLGFS
+372 RITNWSGGFGLGFT

-428 TAYKASQLAMKSS
+428 TAYKTSQLAMKSS

-451 AAAVRARFEVG
+451 AAAVRARFDVG

-481 NYATSVRDYNSSIA
+481 NYASSVRDYNGSIA

-506 STQPLL
+506 NTQPLL
-512 NQRLGALRKQ
+512 NQRVVTLRKQ

>member
-1 MLLSLLLDDCG
+1 MPKIWHGVLAVLPVLLAPPL
-12 FPALMSSRWSA
+12 
-23 VCIALSTCIVRPVC
+23 C
-37 AQSPYLIEGIQA
+37 AQSVYKIEGFSA
-49 PQVRPQSLAGELE
+49 PQVRPQTLTAELE
-62 EELSR
+62 AQLRGLQGEID
-67 FQRELAARSNEMSL
+67 ARSKSFTL
-81 VDALEAGLLNNPQLA
+81 SQALEMGLLNSPQLA
-96 AAYAEIQG
+96 ATYAEIQG
-104 QQWNLIAVRR
+104 QQWNLVAVRR
-114 QWYPTVSV
+114 QWYPTLS
-122 ASGPFAPGQS
+122 ASSEPFVPGRR
-132 FGSSSSKIR
+132 FGSSNSTFR
-141 DSGSPAQVETSGTSS
+141 DGAQVDDNS
-156 ATAVNAGLTIDW
+156 ATTATNIGLTVGW

-173 SRESSINAASEN
+173 SRGSSINAASEN

-204 QQVYYNLQEQRLL
+204 QQVYYSLQEQRLL
-217 IEAYGEILKATT
+217 IEAYADILKATT

-238 FNNGLVSIADVE
+238 FNNGLINIADVE
-250 QIRTQEFA
+250 QIRTQQFA

-263 ITAYRQFIDA
+263 INAYRQFIDA

-279 EIAMPPGT
+279 VIAMPPGA
-287 LVTPRD
+287 LVTPSD

-299 DWPEPLQ
+299 DWPEALQ
-306 PTIDQALNLREEI
+306 PTIEQALNLREEI

-345 LVANGQYGNINSERT
+345 LGANGQYGNINNDQT
-360 RSSQQVNITTNE
+360 QSSQQGNVTTNT
-372 RSTEWSGGFGLGFS
+372 RITNWSGGFGLGFT

-397 QAEVQKALGRRAS
+397 QSEVQKALGRRAS

-428 TAYKASQLAMKSS
+428 TAYKTSQLAMKSS

-451 AAAVRARFEVG
+451 AAAVRARFDVG

-481 NYATSVRDYNSSIA
+481 NYASSVRDYNGSIA

-506 STQPLL
+506 NTQPLL
-512 NQRLGALRKQ
+512 NQRVVTLRKQ

>member
-1 MLLSLLLDDCG
+1 MPKIWHGILAVLPVLLAPPL
-12 FPALMSSRWSA
+12 
-23 VCIALSTCIVRPVC
+23 C
-37 AQSPYLIEGIQA
+37 AQSVYKIEGFSA
-49 PQVRPQSLAGELE
+49 PQVRPQTLTAELE
-62 EELSR
+62 AQLRGLQGEID
-67 FQRELAARSNEMSL
+67 ARSKSFTL
-81 VDALEAGLLNNPQLA
+81 SQALEMGLLNSPQLA
-96 AAYAEIQG
+96 ATYAEIQG
-104 QQWNLIAVRR
+104 QQWNLVAVRR
-114 QWYPTVSV
+114 QWYPTLS
-122 ASGPFAPGQS
+122 ASSEPFVPGRR
-132 FGSSSSKIR
+132 FGSSNSTFR
-141 DSGSPAQVETSGTSS
+141 DGAQVDDNS
-156 ATAVNAGLTIDW
+156 ATTATNIGLTVGW

-173 SRESSINAASEN
+173 SRGSSINAASEN

-204 QQVYYNLQEQRLL
+204 QQVYYSLQEQRLL
-217 IEAYGEILKATT
+217 IEAYADILKATT

-238 FNNGLVSIADVE
+238 FNNGLINIADVE
-250 QIRTQEFA
+250 QIRTQQFA

-263 ITAYRQFIDA
+263 INAYRQFIDA

-279 EIAMPPGT
+279 VIAMPPGA
-287 LVTPRD
+287 LVTPSD

-299 DWPEPLQ
+299 DWPEALQ
-306 PTIDQALNLREEI
+306 PTIEQALNLREEI

-345 LVANGQYGNINSERT
+345 LGANGQYGNINSDLT
-360 RSSQQVNITTNE
+360 RSSQQQVNVTTNE
-372 RSTEWSGGFGLGFS
+372 RSTSWSGGFGLGFT

-397 QAEVQKALGRRAS
+397 QSEVQKALGRRAS

-428 TAYKASQLAMKSS
+428 TAYKTSQLAMKSS

-451 AAAVRARFEVG
+451 AAAVRARFDVG
-462 VSDMSSLVVA
+462 VSDMSSLVVV

-481 NYATSVRDYNSSIA
+481 NYASSVRDYNGSIA

-506 STQPLL
+506 NTQTLL
-512 NQRLGALRKQ
+512 NQRVVTLRKQ

>member
-1 MLLSLLLDDCG
+1 MPKIWHGILAVLPVLLAPPL
-12 FPALMSSRWSA
+12 
-23 VCIALSTCIVRPVC
+23 C
-37 AQSPYLIEGIQA
+37 AQSVYKIEGFSA
-49 PQVRPQSLAGELE
+49 PQVRPQTLTAELE
-62 EELSR
+62 AQLRGLQGEID
-67 FQRELAARSNEMSL
+67 ARSKSFTL
-81 VDALEAGLLNNPQLA
+81 SQALEMGLLNSPQLA
-96 AAYAEIQG
+96 ATYAEIQG
-104 QQWNLIAVRR
+104 QQWNLVAVRR
-114 QWYPTVSV
+114 QWYPTLS
-122 ASGPFAPGQS
+122 ASSEPFVPGRR
-132 FGSSSSKIR
+132 FGSSNSTFR
-141 DSGSPAQVETSGTSS
+141 DGAQVDDNS
-156 ATAVNAGLTIDW
+156 ATTATNIGLTIGW

-173 SRESSINAASEN
+173 SRGSSINAASEN

-204 QQVYYNLQEQRLL
+204 QQVYCSLQEQRLL
-217 IEAYGEILKATT
+217 IEAYADILKATT

-238 FNNGLVSIADVE
+238 FNNGLINIADVE
-250 QIRTQEFA
+250 QIRTQQFA

-263 ITAYRQFIDA
+263 INAYRQFIDA

-279 EIAMPPGT
+279 VIAMPPGA
-287 LVTPRD
+287 LVTPSD

-306 PTIDQALNLREEI
+306 PTIEQALNLREEI

-345 LVANGQYGNINSERT
+345 LGANGQYGNINSDLT
-360 RSSQQVNITTNE
+360 RSSQQQVNVTTNE
-372 RSTEWSGGFGLGFS
+372 RSTSWSGGFGLGFT

-428 TAYKASQLAMKSS
+428 TAYKTSQLAMKSS

-451 AAAVRARFEVG
+451 AAAVRARFDVG

-481 NYATSVRDYNSSIA
+481 NYASSVRDYNGSIA

-506 STQPLL
+506 NTQPLL
-512 NQRLGALRKQ
+512 NQRVVTLRKQ

>member
-1 MLLSLLLDDCG
+1 MPKIWHGILAVLPVLLAPPL
-12 FPALMSSRWSA
+12 
-23 VCIALSTCIVRPVC
+23 C
-37 AQSPYLIEGIQA
+37 AQSVYKIEGFSA
-49 PQVRPQSLAGELE
+49 PQVRPQALTAELE
-62 EELSR
+62 AQLRGLQGEID
-67 FQRELAARSNEMSL
+67 ARSKSFTL
-81 VDALEAGLLNNPQLA
+81 SQALEMGLLNSPQLA
-96 AAYAEIQG
+96 ATYAEIQG
-104 QQWNLIAVRR
+104 QQWNLVAVRR
-114 QWYPTVSV
+114 QWYPTLS
-122 ASGPFAPGQS
+122 ASSEPFVPGRR
-132 FGSSSSKIR
+132 FGSSNSTFR
-141 DSGSPAQVETSGTSS
+141 DGAQVDDNS
-156 ATAVNAGLTIDW
+156 ATTATNIGLTVGW

-173 SRESSINAASEN
+173 SRGSSINAASEN

-204 QQVYYNLQEQRLL
+204 QQVYYSLQEQRLL
-217 IEAYGEILKATT
+217 IEAYADILKATT

-238 FNNGLVSIADVE
+238 FNNGLINIADVE
-250 QIRTQEFA
+250 QIRTQQFA

-263 ITAYRQFIDA
+263 INAYRQFIDA

-279 EIAMPPGT
+279 VIAMPPGA
-287 LVTPRD
+287 LVTPSD

-299 DWPEPLQ
+299 DWPEALQ
-306 PTIDQALNLREEI
+306 PTIEQALNLREEI

-345 LVANGQYGNINSERT
+345 LGANGQYGNINNDQT
-360 RSSQQVNITTNE
+360 QSSQQGNVTTNT
-372 RSTEWSGGFGLGFS
+372 RITNWSGGFGLGFT

-428 TAYKASQLAMKSS
+428 TAYKTSQLAMKSS

-451 AAAVRARFEVG
+451 AVAVRARFEVG

-472 LNQAINAAS
+472 LNQAINAAN
-481 NYATSVRDYNSSIA
+481 NYASSVKDYNSSVA

-512 NQRLGALRKQ
+512 NQRVSSLRKQ

>member
-1 MLLSLLLDDCG
+1 MPKIWHGILAVLPVLLAPPL
-12 FPALMSSRWSA
+12 
-23 VCIALSTCIVRPVC
+23 C
-37 AQSPYLIEGIQA
+37 AQSVYKIEGFSA
-49 PQVRPQSLAGELE
+49 PQVRPQTLTAELE
-62 EELSR
+62 AQLRGLQGEID
-67 FQRELAARSNEMSL
+67 ARSKSFTL
-81 VDALEAGLLNNPQLA
+81 SQALEMGLLNSPQLA
-96 AAYAEIQG
+96 ATYAEIQG
-104 QQWNLIAVRR
+104 QQWNLVAVRR
-114 QWYPTVSV
+114 QWYPTLS
-122 ASGPFAPGQS
+122 ASSEPFVPGRR
-132 FGSSSSKIR
+132 FGSSNSTFR
-141 DSGSPAQVETSGTSS
+141 DGAQVDDNS
-156 ATAVNAGLTIDW
+156 ATTATNIGLTVGW

-173 SRESSINAASEN
+173 SRGSSINAASEN

-204 QQVYYNLQEQRLL
+204 QQVYYSLQEQRLL
-217 IEAYGEILKATT
+217 IEAYADILKATT

-238 FNNGLVSIADVE
+238 FNNGLINIADVE
-250 QIRTQEFA
+250 QIRTQQFA

-263 ITAYRQFIDA
+263 INAYRQFIDA

-279 EIAMPPGT
+279 VIAMPPGA
-287 LVTPRD
+287 LVTPSD

-299 DWPEPLQ
+299 DWPEALQ
-306 PTIDQALNLREEI
+306 PTIEQALNLREEI

-345 LVANGQYGNINSERT
+345 LGANGQYGNINSDLT
-360 RSSQQVNITTNE
+360 QSSQQQVNVTSNE
-372 RSTEWSGGFGLGFS
+372 RSTSWSGAFGLGFT

-428 TAYKASQLAMKSS
+428 TAYKTSQLAMKSS

-451 AAAVRARFEVG
+451 AAAVRARFDVG

-481 NYATSVRDYNSSIA
+481 NYASSVRDYNGSIA

-506 STQPLL
+506 NTQPLL
-512 NQRLGALRKQ
+512 NQRVVTLRKQ